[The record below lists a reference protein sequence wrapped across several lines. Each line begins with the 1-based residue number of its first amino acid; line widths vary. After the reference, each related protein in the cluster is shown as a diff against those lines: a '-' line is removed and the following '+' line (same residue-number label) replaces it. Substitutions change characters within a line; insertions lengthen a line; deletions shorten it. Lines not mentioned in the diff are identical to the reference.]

1 MTTTEDSAL
10 AISDY
15 SALTDYPL
23 QFSASV
29 DTACVNVSIL
39 EEDIVEPDQ
48 VFQIYLASYDPVIL
62 TPNSSAS
69 VTILDNDVLGIGLS
83 SASVMASEVA
93 SPLSVAVVI
102 LSGSLELDVT
112 VSVAAFSWVNDTATE
127 DFDYRSLNKTI
138 TFTSGSGVGSMETFD
153 VIIINDIIVEE
164 LLETFT
170 LRLTIPT
177 GAPVA
182 VIGLEVA
189 TAFIQEDL
197 TDSVTVS
204 LNESSYVLT
213 EGEGVVICMELVGVL
228 ERDAAVNITTVDSTA
243 TVLDYIDISTTLT
256 FSSGTSSACVQL
268 STIDDS
274 TYESTEGLSVELEST
289 DSQVTVATPSVLVT
303 IVDNDDVVLSLSAP
317 EFVCEGDGVVQIC
330 VTLETDIERDVEA
343 TIETADAFAIDSE
356 DYQSIT
362 VTYSYSAP
370 LSSPLTN
377 CTLVTILDN
386 DIIEPCEDFRANL
399 SSPSER
405 AVLSPSSLSIIIHD
419 DEDITSPLLLFN
431 NSPQISGSDLT
442 AYYNLT
448 GCARVTCEVRNQQDC
463 SQPVGSF
470 EGVWF
475 GQNAINRRTL
485 QQFAIIVDAYCPNQ
499 IVPVFEDRPI
509 RGDNTQCSQHFTD
522 QQYEFDPVSGNVT
535 VEWEG
540 TGPDA
545 TVQVSQFMCRLP
557 NTDTFSC
564 VSPLV
569 ITGLSSGSHTLLVT
583 PVGISGCTR
592 MVTRSLLITI

>member
-1 MTTTEDSAL
+1 MDSALETNEDFYVVLLSQQLAVKVLQRSAQVIILDTPVVTVAFQKTRLELPEEESGEGTVFQVCVEVLSPGILERPVDVYLTLEEGSATGACNGSPFVQCTNLSLLADSIVEEDESFSVILGSSDNGVGVDPTPLTVVILNNDFANVSLELANYTVGEDDGYVTVCASLEGVLERIIIVNMTTTEDSAL
-10 AISDY
+10 ANSDY

-23 QFSASV
+23 EFSASV

-138 TFTSGSGVGSMETFD
+138 TFPSGSGVGSMETFD

-170 LRLTIPT
+170 LRLTTPT

-182 VIGLEVA
+182 VIELEVA

-197 TDSVTVS
+197 TD
-204 LNESSYVLT
+204 
-213 EGEGVVICMELVGVL
+213 M
-228 ERDAAVNITTVDSTA
+228 
-243 TVLDYIDISTTLT
+243 LDYIDISTTLT

-317 EFVCEGDGVVQIC
+317 ESVCEGGGVVQIC

-343 TIETADAFAIDSE
+343 TI
-356 DYQSIT
+356 
-362 VTYSYSAP
+362 
-370 LSSPLTN
+370 
-377 CTLVTILDN
+377 
-386 DIIEPCEDFRANL
+386 
-399 SSPSER
+399 
-405 AVLSPSSLSIIIHD
+405 
-419 DEDITSPLLLFN
+419 
-431 NSPQISGSDLT
+431 
-442 AYYNLT
+442 
-448 GCARVTCEVRNQQDC
+448 
-463 SQPVGSF
+463 
-470 EGVWF
+470 
-475 GQNAINRRTL
+475 
-485 QQFAIIVDAYCPNQ
+485 
-499 IVPVFEDRPI
+499 DR
-509 RGDNTQCSQHFTD
+509 
-522 QQYEFDPVSGNVT
+522 
-535 VEWEG
+535 
-540 TGPDA
+540 
-545 TVQVSQFMCRLP
+545 
-557 NTDTFSC
+557 
-564 VSPLV
+564 
-569 ITGLSSGSHTLLVT
+569 
-583 PVGISGCTR
+583 
-592 MVTRSLLITI
+592 